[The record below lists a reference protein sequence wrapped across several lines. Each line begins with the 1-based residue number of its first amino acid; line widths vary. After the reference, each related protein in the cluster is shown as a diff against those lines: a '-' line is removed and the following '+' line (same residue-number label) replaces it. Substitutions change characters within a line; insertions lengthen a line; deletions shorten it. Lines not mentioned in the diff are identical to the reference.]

1 MKPMRVLI
9 TGAAGHVGSSL
20 VYRVA
25 AGDLFGLQQPV
36 ILHLYDIENTLP
48 DLKGEMMELGDCA
61 FPLLK
66 DVVVTTEID
75 EAFADVDVAFLIGA
89 FPRRKGME
97 RRDLLEANGKIFP
110 AQGKALNDYA
120 NPDVRVVVVGNPA
133 NTNCLIAAKNAPD
146 LDPSQFTALTRLDH
160 NRGMGMLASKL
171 GCHVTDITKFMIWG
185 NHSNTQFPD
194 ISHALFKGKPVSDL
208 IDFDWYE
215 NEFIPGVQQRGSEI
229 LRVRGMSSTVSA
241 AICTIKHFKSWYYGT
256 NDNDW
261 VSKAV
266 YSTGN
271 PYGIADD
278 LYYSFPVTCDS
289 ELAYSIVKG
298 LEINEFCEKM
308 MRISEKELL
317 AERDII
323 RDLL

>member
-36 ILHLYDIENTLP
+36 ILHLYDIDKMLP
-48 DLKGEMMELGDCA
+48 DLQGEMMELGDCA

-66 DVVVTTEID
+66 DVIVTTEID
-75 EAFADVDVAFLIGA
+75 EAFGDVDFAFLVGA
-89 FPRRKGME
+89 FPRKKGME
-97 RRDLLEANGKIFP
+97 RRDLLEANGRIFP

-133 NTNCLIAAKNAPD
+133 NTNCLITAKNAPD

-160 NRGMGMLASKL
+160 NRGLGMLASKL
-171 GCHVTDITKFMIWG
+171 DAYVSDITKFTIWG
-185 NHSNTQFPD
+185 NHSGSQFPD
-194 ISHALFKGKPVSDL
+194 ISHALLKGKPIKNMV
-208 IDFDWYE
+208 DFNWYKD
-215 NEFIPGVQQRGSEI
+215 EFIPAVQQRGSEI

-256 NDNDW
+256 NEDDW

-289 ELAYSIVKG
+289 ELEYSIVGG

-308 MRISEKELL
+308 MKLTEHELISE
-317 AERDII
+317 RDVV